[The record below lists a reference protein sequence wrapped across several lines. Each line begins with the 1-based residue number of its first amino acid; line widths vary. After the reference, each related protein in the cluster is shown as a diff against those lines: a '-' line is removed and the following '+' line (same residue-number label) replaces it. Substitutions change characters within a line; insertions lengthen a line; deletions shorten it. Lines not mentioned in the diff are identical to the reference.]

1 MGVDR
6 TRDRGSWR
14 RGNEQHDC
22 HPDDPPA
29 SRRRSVVLHVLGLL
43 AASLAA
49 VAALFLIQTALTL
62 LMTVAFVTLLIAGF
76 DWRSNT
82 YSWSSAGIDAEPFTE
97 GRRQL
102 LSRISGALLRCGK
115 SAFRPPCR
123 IWRRQRTSAPASW
136 EPRFAALPSDCFPA
150 LRAVRGKCI
159 MHLPQIVEPMRCGS
173 CVVGGMPRIPVPE
186 VILD

>member
-6 TRDRGSWR
+6 TRDWGSWR

-29 SRRRSVVLHVLGLL
+29 TRRRSVVLHVPGLL

-62 LMTVAFVTLLIAGF
+62 LMTVAFVTLLIEGF
-76 DWRSNT
+76 TSRRNT
-82 YSWSSAGIDAEPFTE
+82 YSWSSAGIDAEPFTD

-102 LSRISGALLRCGK
+102 LSGITGAMLRCGK
-115 SAFRPPCR
+115 SAFPPFASVKAPMVLR
-123 IWRRQRTSAPASW
+123 LQRLT
-136 EPRFAALPSDCFPA
+136 ALAFWG
-150 LRAVRGKCI
+150 R
-159 MHLPQIVEPMRCGS
+159 
-173 CVVGGMPRIPVPE
+173 
-186 VILD
+186 

>member
-115 SAFRPPCR
+115 SAFRPS
-123 IWRRQRTSAPASW
+123 RRSTLVCTEADERFRNLSAGSNVQLAPFALSGCVSTP
-136 EPRFAALPSDCFPA
+136 EPPLE
-150 LRAVRGKCI
+150 I
-159 MHLPQIVEPMRCGS
+159 PMW
-173 CVVGGMPRIPVPE
+173 
-186 VILD
+186 LQA